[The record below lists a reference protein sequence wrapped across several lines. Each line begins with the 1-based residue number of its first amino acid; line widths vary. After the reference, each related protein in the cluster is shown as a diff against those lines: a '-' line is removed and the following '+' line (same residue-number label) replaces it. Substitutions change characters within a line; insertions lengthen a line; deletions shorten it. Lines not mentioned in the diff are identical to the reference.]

1 MSVIDEVKQK
11 TDIVEVVGQYA
22 TLKKAGKNLMA
33 LCPFHS
39 ENHPSFFIY
48 PEQQSWHCFGA
59 CNTGGDVFSFIMRKE
74 SLDFGEAL
82 RLLADRAGVILPAY
96 SGRSEEKEE
105 KEEFYKVNEA
115 AALYYNNLLLKSPGA
130 EKARHYVK
138 KRGFTDQTVSDF
150 QLGFSLDSWEELKN
164 YLAGKGYSEEVMLNA
179 GLLVQTDDGKTHDR
193 FRGKLMFPI
202 RDSRGRTLGFGARV
216 LDDSLPKYVN
226 SPQTPT
232 FDKSSIIYGIDRAAS
247 AIRKQDMAIIM
258 EGYMDVITAHQNGIT
273 NAVAS
278 MGTAVTESQV
288 NALKRRSKN
297 LVLALDA
304 DAAGEEAMLRG
315 VDYENILNAEIRVVV
330 MPEGKDPDDVIKEDV
345 KSWEELV
352 NRAVPIVDYTF
363 DMVISR
369 LDLTTARDKSLAVD
383 RLLPVVAEIK
393 DPIRKAHYMQKLA
406 GLVKVGVNTLEA
418 ALNRLKPS
426 PVRRKAPERKP
437 ATTPGVRSYLSSPL
451 EEYALTLL
459 LQNPELKG
467 RQEELSKE
475 YFEIS
480 ENREIFLAWQN
491 ADDTSIV
498 KETLD
503 PALHEHYDKIINRQI
518 PTANNIDQRFT
529 DVHLELRKKYLKNLA
544 ARKAETGEPGEEDIE
559 ISAQLREV
567 YSQKNLKRR
576 EARR

>member
-418 ALNRLKPS
+418 ALNRLKPA

-451 EEYALTLL
+451 EEYALKLL
-459 LQNPELKG
+459 LQYPEMKD

-491 ADDTSIV
+491 ADDISNV

-503 PALHEHYDKIINRQI
+503 PALHEHYDKIINRRL
-518 PTANNIDQRFT
+518 PTVNNIDQRFT
-529 DVHLELRKKYLKNLA
+529 DSVMELRKKYLKNLA
-544 ARKAETGEPGEEDIE
+544 ARKAESGEPGEEDIE